1 MNFPQVK
8 SFLRY
13 FGYDPQPCSGLS
25 FCLETMSPKCFL
37 EIRSGE
43 LFCYLNTQ
51 NVQDSIKV
59 EELRSVLGT
68 AFKKIEMTNAGY
80 ETYYSAFDIKNYEQ
94 ALDLV
99 RFLQTGLMDGFYID
113 HSSYMYQNLIVSER
127 EKEME
132 TGLQEDQSVRIQ
144 LFERALEQGCR
155 DAILINYL
163 GKLYADKGDIVRA
176 SRNFV
181 LACEINPYYA
191 EPFSNM
197 GALMWQFD
205 TKQKGFKLFCEALLR
220 NPFDQGVQ
228 DNFIKSGLELGEF
241 ETMNYII
248 EKTCDFFPGFEDL
261 MYLKAVLLEKI
272 GRHQDSLTLLQDL
285 HSKNPE
291 DELVQKF
298 LNEIQQSC

>member
-1 MNFPQVK
+1 MIFSQVK

-13 FGYDPQPCSGLS
+13 FGYDPQPCSELAI
-25 FCLETMSPKCFL
+25 CLETVKPKCFL
-37 EIRSGE
+37 EIRPTE
-43 LFCYLNTQ
+43 LLCHVNTQ
-51 NVQDSIKV
+51 STQEINKV
-59 EELRSVLGT
+59 EEIRAILGT
-68 AFKKIEMTNAGY
+68 AFEKLESTHPGY
-80 ETYYSAFDIKNYEQ
+80 ETYYSAFRIANYEQ

-99 RFLQTGLMDGFYID
+99 KFLQTGLMDGFYID

-132 TGLQEDQSVRIQ
+132 SGLQEDQTIRIQ

-155 DAILINYL
+155 DAILVNYL
-163 GKLYADKGDIVRA
+163 GKLYADKGDIVKA
-176 SRNFV
+176 SQNFV
-181 LACEINPYYA
+181 LACEINPYFA

-205 TKQKGFKLFCEALLR
+205 TKQKGFKLFCEAVLR

-228 DNFIKSGLELGEF
+228 DNFIKSGLELGDY

-272 GRHQDSLTLLQDL
+272 GRHQDSLSLLQDL
-285 HSKNPE
+285 HAKNPD